1 MRKMVEEQ
9 VEEQNDRDRDAFK
22 ALLLRL
28 HAPVKPQP
36 TPEHDYYDC
45 CLPDC
50 QRCSDYKDGYLD
62 ATLDAREWKL
72 GDCARDCVC
81 TPCATVRE
89 VIRSF
94 LGMLR
99 SPH

>member
-1 MRKMVEEQ
+1 MAGEQ

-28 HAPVKPQP
+28 HAPVHSPHSPRLSTP
-36 TPEHDYYDC
+36 TTA

-50 QRCSDYKDGYLD
+50 QRCADYKDGYLD

-72 GDCARDCVC
+72 G
-81 TPCATVRE
+81 E
-89 VIRSF
+89 
-94 LGMLR
+94 LR
-99 SPH
+99 A